1 GNRGA
6 NSAASHIEVL
16 SQALAQLPENFY
28 DEDGN
33 LRGEKILVR
42 TDSAG
47 SSREFLHHL
56 DSLGVQF
63 STSYSLPVL
72 KERFI
77 RWIDQKKYWEPALDA
92 DGGQRDNAWVIDATK
107 VLELRQ
113 YPPGTRIYLRAEPLH
128 PGAKANLFDTDGN
141 RVTAF
146 LTNSPR
152 FNVAFLD
159 ARHRARGRCENRI
172 KTLKNTGLGK
182 LPYWS
187 FAANQAWADLA
198 MFAVNLVSW
207 LQLAVLPGGHEAS
220 VWDLKRW
227 RYRLFS
233 MAGKIVSG
241 GRQRR
246 LLIPARA
253 PEAQL
258 LCQLQEGIGKLF
270 QRWRHGLLTA

>member
-1 GNRGA
+1 
-6 NSAASHIEVL
+6 VL
-16 SQALAQLPENFY
+16 GQALAQLPDDFY
-28 DEDGN
+28 DEHGN

-56 DSLGVQF
+56 DSLGIQF
-63 STSYSLPVL
+63 STSYSLPVI
-72 KERFI
+72 KERFV
-77 RWIDQKKYWEPALDA
+77 RWIDEKKYWEPALTA
-92 DGGQRDNAWVIDATK
+92 DGQQRDDAWVIDASK
-107 VLELRQ
+107 VLKLKD

-146 LTNSPR
+146 LTNAPR

-172 KTLKNTGLGK
+172 KTLKNAGLGK

-198 MFAVNLVSW
+198 MFAVNLVAW
-207 LQLAVLPGGHEAS
+207 LQLAVLPGGHKAS

-246 LLIPARA
+246 LLISARA
-253 PEAQL
+253 PEARLLRQL
-258 LCQLQEGIGKLF
+258 NEGVDVLF
-270 QRWRHGLLTA
+270 QRWRHGQLAT

>member
-1 GNRGA
+1 MG
-6 NSAASHIEVL
+6 VL
-16 SQALAQLPENFY
+16 RSEGFF
-28 DEDGN
+28 
-33 LRGEKILVR
+33 
-42 TDSAG
+42 
-47 SSREFLHHL
+47 SR
-56 DSLGVQF
+56 V
-63 STSYSLPVL
+63 

-77 RWIDQKKYWEPALDA
+77 RWIDEKKYWEPALSA
-92 DGGQRDNAWVIDATK
+92 GGDQRDNAWVIDASK
-107 VLELRQ
+107 VIELKD

-128 PGAKANLFDTDGN
+128 PGAKATLFDTDGN

-172 KTLKNTGLGK
+172 KTLKNAGLGK

-207 LQLAVLPGGHEAS
+207 LQLAVLPGGHAAGC
-220 VWDLKRW
+220 WDLKRW

-233 MAGKIVSG
+233 MAGKLVSG

-246 LLIPARA
+246 LLIPERA

-258 LCQLQEGIGKLF
+258 LCQLIEGIGALF
-270 QRWRHGLLTA
+270 QRWRHGELAA